1 MPKRGILELYV
12 ALALATGA
20 CGGSAEVGPEVQT
33 RPRDG
38 GDPHGAPS
46 LRSLPADDVDPR
58 TFTPLM
64 KRAWEASRDALELKA
79 PAFPQE
85 PTSEEWNAWSQRVF
99 QPWLQQKQGMVVAA
113 RRELDM
119 AATQSMRQR
128 IMAGAIVGLLYED
141 LAHVLLAV
149 PTPKAI
155 LEEDPDIVEAFKHVV
170 EGQARPYLEH
180 SRAAYSACKQ
190 NAASGRGGLGHWS
203 NYCKQR
209 EANLPRSRP

>member
-1 MPKRGILELYV
+1 MPKRGILELYILLV
-12 ALALATGA
+12 LAISA
-20 CGGSAEVGPEVQT
+20 CGGSAEVNREAQA

-38 GDPHGAPS
+38 GDPQGAPS

-64 KRAWEASRDALELKA
+64 QRAWEASRDALELKA

-85 PTSEEWNAWSQRVF
+85 PTSDEWNAYSQRVF
-99 QPWLQQKQGMVVAA
+99 QPWLHEKQSMVVAA
-113 RRELDM
+113 RRELDT

-141 LAHVLLAV
+141 VAHVLLAV

-155 LEEDPDIVEAFKHVV
+155 LEEDPEIVEAFKRVV

-209 EANLPRSRP
+209 ESNLPRIAP